1 MMTKETPLTV
11 PLEHFIET
19 KDPHT
24 VKNPKNDTI
33 ILEIV
38 SRGYQIDKKL
48 ISSRGLSTFR
58 PTLKVTAPAPEFIP
72 PT

>member
-1 MMTKETPLTV
+1 MMTKETPLNV

-19 KDPHT
+19 KDPHN

-38 SRGYQIDKKL
+38 SKG
-48 ISSRGLSTFR
+48 
-58 PTLKVTAPAPEFIP
+58 IP
-72 PT
+72 NLDFVF